1 MKRVLVA
8 AVALAAVVAVPT
20 SASAAPPPGGQEIVI
35 LGDSYISGEAG
46 RWAGNTNQS
55 SSKTDALGSTAYW
68 DTPTGEAIPGCHR
81 ARSAEVFIGGGV
93 VGHNLACSG
102 AKTSTAVGSDFKPG
116 IDFYSDAYGRKG
128 QALMLQELATSKN
141 IDMVVLSI
149 GGNDFGFASIVQTC
163 VTNFLL
169 SPSWWPNYCYDD
181 SSVKANFTS
190 TARATN
196 TARIKQ
202 AVLNINTAMTNA
214 GYAQG
219 DWALL
224 VQTYP
229 SPIPLGTG
237 FRYSQSGY
245 TRQNTGGCGFWN
257 RDADWAN
264 NSALP
269 AINQAV
275 RDGAAQSGLT
285 NIRYLELSGSM
296 NGRRLCEKGVGLLE
310 ERGIST
316 WQSPGAVDN
325 SEWIAQIRTVSTVF
339 GPYQVQE
346 SIHPNYWGQLALRNC
361 VRQAFNNGSVRGGT
375 CTRTSTGLT
384 PLGEPVMTLQ

>member
-1 MKRVLVA
+1 MRRVLVA
-8 AVALAAVVAVPT
+8 AVAVAAVVAVPT
-20 SASAAPPPGGQEIVI
+20 SATAAPPEGGPEIVI

-55 SSKTDALGSTAYW
+55 SLKTDALGGTAYW

-81 ARSAEVFIGGGV
+81 SASAEVFIGGGV
-93 VGHNLACSG
+93 LGNNLACSG
-102 AKTSTAVGSDFKPG
+102 AKTSTVVGSEFKPG
-116 IDFYSDAYGRKG
+116 IDFYSDTSGRKG
-128 QALMLQELATSKN
+128 QALMLQELAATRN

-163 VTNFLL
+163 VTNFLT

-181 SSVKANFTS
+181 SPVKANFTS

-202 AVLNINTAMTNA
+202 AVLNVNTAMTNA
-214 GYAQG
+214 GYSPG
-219 DWALL
+219 DWTLL

-229 SPIPLGTG
+229 SPIPPGTG

-245 TRQNTGGCGFWN
+245 TRQSTGGCGFWN

-264 NSALP
+264 NTALP

-285 NIRYLELSGSM
+285 NIQYLELTGTMS
-296 NGRRLCEKGVGLLE
+296 GRRLCEKGVGLLE

-316 WQSPGAVDN
+316 WQSAGAVDN
-325 SEWIAQIRTVSTVF
+325 SEWIAQVRTVSAVF

-346 SIHPNYWGQLALRNC
+346 SIHPNYWGQLALRSC
-361 VRQAFNNGSVRGGT
+361 VRQAFNGGAVRGGT
-375 CTRTSTGLT
+375 CTRTATGLSS
-384 PLGEPVMTLQ
+384 LGEPVMTLQ